1 MDGPNDLEIAAL
13 QRIAEEHPEAT
24 PTLMR
29 WIRSCSVSR
38 RENTGG
44 GFFITLALQGENH
57 SALSL
62 HSPLGDAWV
71 KVEGLRYGICCLLFL
86 TDGYPT
92 LLEGYSVAGEDTSQ
106 INFNLVKFALRRG
119 PPTVDNEWK

>member
-1 MDGPNDLEIAAL
+1 
-13 QRIAEEHPEAT
+13 
-24 PTLMR
+24 
-29 WIRSCSVSR
+29 
-38 RENTGG
+38 
-44 GFFITLALQGENH
+44 LQGENH

-86 TDGYPT
+86 SDGYPT

-106 INFNLVKFALRRG
+106 INFNLVKFALRRE

>member
-13 QRIAEEHPEAT
+13 QRIAEEHPGAT
-24 PTLMR
+24 LTLMR

-44 GFFITLALQGENH
+44 GFFTSLALQGESH

-62 HSPLGDAWV
+62 RSPLGDAWV
-71 KVEGLRYGICCLLFL
+71 QVEGLRYGICCLLFL

-106 INFNLVKFALRRG
+106 INFNLAKFALRPG
-119 PPTVDNEWK
+119 PPSADNE